1 MLHYAGALALL
12 SGDWIVIGGSQVEAL
27 VIRGGVPLGGEVR
40 VGGAKNASL
49 PIIAASLLAAGPSK
63 VEDVPHLKDVDT
75 MCGVLSSVGA
85 TVSRSPNVIVVD
97 ASEISSVEPPYELV
111 RAMRASFLV
120 IGPLLARMGRVRV
133 SLPGGC
139 AIGSRPIDL
148 HLKGLAALG
157 AEIDMG
163 YGQIEAKADRL
174 TGARVYMDF
183 PSVGATENIM
193 MAAVLASGMTLIE
206 NAAQEPE
213 VVDLA
218 NFLNSMGARVRGAGT
233 NALRIEGVSELSP
246 ACHTVIPDRIEAG
259 TLMVAAAMTRGSLV
273 VDNVVTEHL
282 KPITAKLREAG
293 VSVEERDD
301 GSVYVEMH
309 QRPAGVDIKTMPYPG
324 FPTDLQ
330 AQFMAMMS
338 ISSGSSV
345 ITETVFENRFMH
357 VSELARM
364 GASIKIDGRAAMIE
378 GQADLSGAQVR
389 CTDLRAGAALV
400 LAGLVASGETVVS
413 DVYHVDRGYERLE
426 EKLARAGAY
435 IRRVTE
441 SEAEKAV

>member
-1 MLHYAGALALL
+1 MEVL
-12 SGDWIVIGGSQVEAL
+12 S
-27 VIRGGVPLGGEVR
+27 IRGGAPLSGKVR

-49 PIIAASLLAAGPSK
+49 PIIAASLLAPGSSSI
-63 VEDVPHLKDVDT
+63 EDVPRLKDIDT
-75 MCGVLSSVGA
+75 MCGVLSSLGA
-85 TVSRSPNVIVVD
+85 KVSRSPKIIAVD
-97 ASEISSVEPPYELV
+97 ASDISSVEPPYELV

-120 IGPLLARMGRVRV
+120 MGPLLARMGRVRV

-163 YGQIEAKADRL
+163 YGQIEARAARL
-174 TGARVYMDF
+174 AGARVYLDF

-233 NALRIEGVSELSP
+233 NVLRIEGVTELAP
-246 ACHTVIPDRIEAG
+246 ACHMVIPDRVEAG
-259 TLMVAAAMTRGSLV
+259 TLMAAAAMTRGSLV
-273 VDNVVTEHL
+273 IDNIVDEHL

-301 GSVYVEMH
+301 GSIYVEMH
-309 QRPAGVDIKTMPYPG
+309 QRPTGIDIKTMPYPG

-330 AQFMAMMS
+330 AQFMALTS

-364 GASIKIDGRAAMIE
+364 GASIKIDGRTAMIE
-378 GQADLSGAQVR
+378 GQPGLSGAQVR

-426 EKLARAGAY
+426 EKLAQAGAD
-435 IRRVTE
+435 IHRVTE
-441 SEAEKAV
+441 SEAERAV

>member
-1 MLHYAGALALL
+1 MEVL
-12 SGDWIVIGGSQVEAL
+12 I
-27 VIRGGVPLGGEVR
+27 IRGGAPLSGKVR

-49 PIIAASLLAAGPSK
+49 PIIAASLLAPGSSSI
-63 VEDVPHLKDVDT
+63 EDVPRLKDIDT
-75 MCGVLSSVGA
+75 MCGVLSSLGA
-85 TVSRSPNVIVVD
+85 NVSRSPKVIAVD
-97 ASEISSVEPPYELV
+97 ASDISSVEPPYELV

-120 IGPLLARMGRVRV
+120 MGPLLARMGRVRV

-163 YGQIEAKADRL
+163 YGQIEARAARL
-174 TGARVYMDF
+174 AGARVYLDF

-233 NALRIEGVSELSP
+233 NVLRIEGVTELEP
-246 ACHTVIPDRIEAG
+246 ACHMVIPDRIEAG

-273 VDNVVTEHL
+273 IDNVVDEHL

-301 GSVYVEMH
+301 GSIYVEMR
-309 QRPAGVDIKTMPYPG
+309 QRPAGIDIKTMPYPG

-330 AQFMAMMS
+330 AQFMALTS

-364 GASIKIDGRAAMIE
+364 GASIKIDGRTAMIE
-378 GQADLSGAQVR
+378 GQPGLSGAQVR

-400 LAGLVASGETVVS
+400 LAGLVASGETVVA

-426 EKLARAGAY
+426 EKLAQAGVD